1 MVNVVITGGAGF
13 IGQALAKAL
22 LQRGRLAGADGAEH
36 EIERLTLFDTIA
48 PNDFGDPRVEA
59 LVGDVGD
66 QAEMRMLIGQD
77 TDSVFHLAAVVS
89 SGAEADFDLG
99 YRVNLAGIRNLLEAC
114 RAQEGLLSRVVFASS
129 VAVYGGALPATVTD
143 DTPQRPAT
151 SYGAQK
157 LMGELMVNDYTRK
170 GYIDGR
176 AVRLPTIMIRP
187 GKPNKAASTW
197 ASSIVR
203 EPLSGQDAIC
213 PVTPDSVMVCLSPR
227 RTVDALIKLHDLPG
241 EQLGAE
247 RTLLLN
253 GIAAT
258 AQQIADAMARHA
270 GNRAAGQIHWQP
282 DAAIQRIVDGWPR
295 ALASQ
300 RARDLG
306 FETDTDIDEIV
317 RIFIEDDL
325 DAQIAAVNATA
336 HT

>member
-22 LQRGRLAGADGAEH
+22 LQRGQLTGPDGQPRDIQRLS
-36 EIERLTLFDTIA
+36 LFDAVA

-99 YRVNLAGIRNLLEAC
+99 YRTNLAGTRNLLEAC
-114 RAQEGLLSRVVFASS
+114 RAQEGLITRVVFASS
-129 VAVYGGALPATVTD
+129 VAVYGGALPDPVTD
-143 DTPQRPAT
+143 STPQRPTT

-176 AVRLPTIMIRP
+176 SVRLPTIMIRP

-203 EPLSGQDAIC
+203 EPLSGVDAIC
-213 PVTPDSVMVCLSPR
+213 PVTPESVMVCLSPR
-227 RTVDALIKLHDLPG
+227 RTVDALIRLHDMPG
-241 EQLGAE
+241 EALGPDRA
-247 RTLLLN
+247 LLLN
-253 GIAAT
+253 GISAT
-258 AQQIADAMARHA
+258 AREIADAMARNA
-270 GNRAAGQIHWQP
+270 GNRKIGRIDWQP
-282 DAAIQRIVDGWPR
+282 DAATQRIVDGWPR
-295 ALASQ
+295 ALSSA
-300 RARDLG
+300 RARSLG
-306 FETDTDIDEIV
+306 FGIDRDIDEIV
-317 RIFIEDDL
+317 RFFIEDDL
-325 DAQIAAVNATA
+325 DAQIATVQATA
-336 HT
+336 